1 MKVKYRVKD
10 RQEFQ
15 NIYKNGTLLKS
26 DTISLRYLP
35 NNLGYARVGISV
47 PTKSGNA
54 VIRNKIK
61 RQIRAILAHDMN
73 FVQPVDVILVVR
85 KSYKIEDFVKTE
97 SDIKELL
104 KKVGNI

>member
-1 MKVKYRVKD
+1 MKEKYRVKD
-10 RQEFQ
+10 RIEFQ
-15 NIYKNGTLLKS
+15 KIYREGTLIKS

-35 NNLGYARVGISV
+35 NNLGFARVGISV

-85 KSYKIEDFVKTE
+85 KSYDVSDYRKTE

-104 KKVGNI
+104 KKVGNL

>member
-1 MKVKYRVKD
+1 MKEKYRVKD

-15 NIYKNGTLLKS
+15 KIYKEGTLIKS
-26 DTISLRYLP
+26 DTVSLRYLP
-35 NNLGYARVGISV
+35 NNLGFARVGISV

-85 KSYKIEDFVKTE
+85 KSYDVSDFRKTE

-104 KKVGNI
+104 KKVGNL